1 MPQTC
6 YLSACLWVDR
16 KTRGIGLWN
25 PYSTD
30 LRAFVLKVGGRR
42 MQKSKVLVVLLIAC
56 IVTSGCSLHLVKWST
71 QEVAWFS
78 CLLLVL
84 TGCMLYSANRVTL
97 ERAGAPST
105 GIGPVLCLAGLFF
118 LVWGSKLNL
127 INAFASDV
135 PFWDQWDFEGLLYP
149 AVLGG
154 TLDPSI
160 LFQPHNE
167 HRPLFTRL
175 LSIMLL
181 KLNGQ
186 WDPIVVMVVDSLLYS
201 LILTGLCLV
210 LWHLAGRRNLP
221 VLCIMIGIIG
231 VLHFSW
237 ENTLGGMHSCFYFM
251 LGFSV
256 LAIVLLLCSRPF
268 TIAWFFGLAA
278 TLFGQFSLSTGFLAP
293 FAVACVL
300 LFNCI
305 SGTQKLKESSS
316 AIVVL
321 IAVAILEYQLAPV
334 SHKAL
339 FARLDLVGFFRIYG
353 NIAAWPFRHWA
364 LAAIVWSPF
373 AILIRKQ
380 FRAKGTSRLTQVLL
394 ALGIWALLQAVPI
407 AWYRGS
413 SASRYRDIH
422 AVGLLA
428 NLIITFYLFAAH
440 RSLSNHSFWHRR
452 AIWLGTAILVFC
464 TAMSALH
471 FKESTSILNKRH
483 FSGIQEVNTARYVL
497 TGDPSSLV
505 GQPQFHIPF
514 LSADYLMTILADPA
528 LRKVLP
534 AGIRAPLAIEPAESL
549 GFSPGAIPPDLPV
562 LPHRSVLGSW
572 SADKGVP
579 RSEYLS
585 NPISSS
591 FQWLVFDIAGGGPGI
606 SLEILPSGGRAIP
619 INLDGQSSGWKEVV
633 VEAPRAPFRLHASD
647 GSGHEGWLAFS
658 LPRELAGGG
667 YYIRR
672 ILSGNLFVLAF
683 GMISLLA
690 GLITLSK
697 ENLPLNDSDN
707 PIFPEIF

>member
-1 MPQTC
+1 
-6 YLSACLWVDR
+6 
-16 KTRGIGLWN
+16 
-25 PYSTD
+25 
-30 LRAFVLKVGGRR
+30 
-42 MQKSKVLVVLLIAC
+42 MQKSKTIILFITC

-84 TGCMLYSANRVTL
+84 TGCMLFSANRVAL
-97 ERAGAPST
+97 GRAGGPT
-105 GIGPVLCLAGLFF
+105 VGIGPVLCLTGLFF

-127 INAFASDV
+127 INAFGSDV

-154 TLDPSI
+154 TLDPYV

-175 LSIMLL
+175 LSILIL

-186 WDPIVVMVVDSLLYS
+186 WDPIVVMVVDALLYS

-210 LWHLAGRRNLP
+210 LWHLAGRKNLS
-221 VLCIMIGIIG
+221 VFCIMIGIIG

-237 ENTLGGMHSCFYFM
+237 ENTLGGMHSCFYFL

-268 TIAWFFGLAA
+268 TIPWFLGLAA
-278 TLFGQFSLSTGFLAP
+278 TLFGQFSLSTGFFAP

-300 LFNCI
+300 VFNCI
-305 SGTQKLKESSS
+305 SGTQKLKESS
-316 AIVVL
+316 APIAVL

-334 SHKAL
+334 SQKFL
-339 FARLDLVGFFRIYG
+339 FERFDLIGSLGVFG
-353 NIAAWPFRHWA
+353 NTAAWPFRHWT

-373 AILIRKQ
+373 FILIWKQ

-394 ALGIWALLQAVPI
+394 ALGVWALLQAVPI

-422 AVGLLA
+422 AVGLMA
-428 NLIITFYLFAAH
+428 NLVIAFYFCAAH
-440 RSLSNHSFWHRR
+440 RSLSNHSFWRRR
-452 AIWLGTAILVFC
+452 ATWLGAAILVSC
-464 TAMSALH
+464 TAMSVLH
-471 FKESTSILNKRH
+471 FEESTSILNKHH

-505 GQPQFHIPF
+505 DQPLFHIPDD
-514 LSADYLMTILADPA
+514 SPGRMMTALADPG
-528 LRKVLP
+528 LRKILP
-534 AGIRAPLAIEPAESL
+534 AGIRAPLAVEPAESL
-549 GFSPGAIPPDLPV
+549 GFSPDAIPPELPT

-572 SADKGVP
+572 SSDKGLP
-579 RSEYLS
+579 LSEYLGK
-585 NPISSS
+585 PISSS
-591 FQWLVFDIAGGGPGI
+591 FEWLVFDIAGGGPGI
-606 SLEILPSGGRAIP
+606 SLEILPSKGPAIP
-619 INLDGQSSGWKEVV
+619 INPGGQSRGWKKVV
-633 VEAPRAPFRLHASD
+633 VEAPRAPFRLHATDRSE
-647 GSGHEGWLAFS
+647 HGWLAFS
-658 LPRELAGGG
+658 LPRELAGGS

-697 ENLPLNDSDN
+697 EDLPLHDSDN
-707 PIFPEIF
+707 PIFPEIPQEAS